1 MAFKSYS
8 WSIGTTSFRV
18 SQLNYKIERQLQLL
32 KQFWLDNPNA
42 SWRNNKELQKKY
54 YYHMKDNGF
63 VIGEAPLPDKDA
75 REKTSGLVDIGVL
88 TQDRKLTEVGSKIES
103 LLNKERNKDNI
114 FYIDEDSYYYLLQ
127 FLKLQISKDGLKVK
141 PFIALLYMLEK
152 LEYLTYDEFTYLLPL
167 CKNKYDVVK
176 MVNNIKYNRQ
186 GLDLDE
192 IIATRI
198 YDMDNYLWAIEE
210 FRKEYPVTKETFEK
224 IGMNRKSAN
233 YEHPYLPVYNELVNL
248 VFHLRHNSFEE
259 RIESYNKLYE
269 YCKKLSGNAK
279 SHWISYLFMNYTPKK
294 FDEQF
299 DKQFKNLD
307 ISQVKNIKDFK
318 GAFFEREHIIKWKVN
333 LKEYFDLNKRYF
345 SLTDIIKFGE
355 DKIELDLLP
364 KYYFKD
370 IIDDLLDEKLLDDEE
385 YEKTFHSIIPIEE
398 ISNKYKTNISNIVD
412 EINKDLKTDL
422 TIDNINTYLEDE
434 KIKQFNKLIDE
445 KFKESDLLTL
455 LDLIKDRKDT
465 DICSYVSDNAD
476 VPTIF
481 EYILGIAWYK
491 ISNKE
496 GNILKFMNLSLDADL
511 LPKTHAGGGMAD
523 IVYEYK
529 ENNYPKHNLL
539 IEATLSEST
548 GQRHMEMEPVSR
560 HLGEDI
566 SSTNNDND
574 YALFVAPNLEERLI
588 LDFRS
593 MKCRYYPK
601 GNGDYV
607 KGLKII
613 PIDTDI
619 LKKFIVSK
627 KKYSDIYS
635 LFDEAY
641 KSQIPDPEW
650 FEKEILQKV

>member
-1 MAFKSYS
+1 
-8 WSIGTTSFRV
+8 
-18 SQLNYKIERQLQLL
+18 
-32 KQFWLDNPNA
+32 
-42 SWRNNKELQKKY
+42 
-54 YYHMKDNGF
+54 MKDNGF
-63 VIGEAPLPDKDA
+63 VIGDAPLPDKDA

-88 TQDRKLTEVGSKIES
+88 TQDRKLTEVGSKIEN

-167 CKNKYDVVK
+167 CKNKYDVIK

-186 GLDLDE
+186 GLDLDT
-192 IIATRI
+192 IITTRI
-198 YDMDNYLWAIEE
+198 YDMDNYLSALEE
-210 FRKEYPVTKETFEK
+210 FRKDYPVTKETFEM
-224 IGMNRKSAN
+224 IGMNRKSAS
-233 YEHPYLPVYNELVNL
+233 YEHAYLPVYNELVNL
-248 VFHLRHNSFEE
+248 VFHLRHKTFKE
-259 RIESYNKLYE
+259 RIESYNRLYE
-269 YCKKLSGNAK
+269 YCKKISGNAR
-279 SHWISYLFMNYTPKK
+279 SHWMSYLFMSYTPKK

-299 DKQFKNLD
+299 DEQFRNLE
-307 ISQVKNIKDFK
+307 ISEVKNIIDFK
-318 GAFFEREHIIKWKVN
+318 RTFFEREHIIKWKVN

-345 SLTDIIKFGE
+345 SLTDIIKFGD

-370 IIDDLLDEKLLDDEE
+370 IIDDLLDENLLEDEE
-385 YEKTFHSIIPIEE
+385 YEQKFHSFIPIEE
-398 ISNKYKTNISNIVD
+398 ISNKYKTNISSIID

-422 TIDNINTYLEDE
+422 TINNINTYLEDE

-445 KFKESDLLTL
+445 KFKDNDLLTL

-491 ISNKE
+491 ISNRE